1 MTLPVGSKAPDVEG
15 RLADGSTWSSRDHRG
30 RPLVVY
36 FYPKDFTPG
45 CTREACAFR
54 DAREELVGLFGAE
67 VVGVSR
73 DSHET
78 HARFAE
84 THRLPFALVAD
95 PDGAITRAFDA
106 QLFMGIL
113 PLSKRVTYVVDA
125 EGTIRGVFDHQRAAE
140 RHVDEVRECL
150 ASLAPAKG

>member
-1 MTLPVGSKAPDVEG
+1 MTLPIGSKAPDVEG
-15 RLADGSTWSSRDHRG
+15 SLADGSSWRSRDHRG
-30 RPLVVY
+30 HPLVVY

-54 DAREELVGLFGAE
+54 DAREELVGLYGAE

-73 DSHET
+73 DSHES

-84 THRLPFALVAD
+84 AHRLPFPLVAD
-95 PDGAITRAFDA
+95 PTGAITKAFDA

-113 PLSKRVTYVVDA
+113 PLSKRVTYVLDA
-125 EGTIRGVFDHQRAAE
+125 GGIVRGVFDHNGAAE
-140 RHVDEVRECL
+140 RHVEEVRECL
-150 ASLAPAKG
+150 SQMRGSQ